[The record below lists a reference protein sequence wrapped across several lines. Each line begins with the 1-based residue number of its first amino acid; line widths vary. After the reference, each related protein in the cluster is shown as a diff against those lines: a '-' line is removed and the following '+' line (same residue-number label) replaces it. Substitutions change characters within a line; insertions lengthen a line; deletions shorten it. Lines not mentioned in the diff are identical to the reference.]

1 MLRDAKRLGVLAA
14 AVALVAAI
22 AVPAG
27 AVDNRVQF
35 VRGQGSD
42 STYDVMQNLDKA
54 YNNSSGCQT
63 APSTGDSPFNSTCIA
78 TQPADVNTKDNFG
91 HDIGISF
98 FPVGSS
104 NGIKILDRFGQP
116 NITKIDYARSSRAR
130 GSDNAALRFVAYAQ
144 DAVPWV
150 NFREGTGDESS
161 PAAGVDNLTIQQM
174 KDIWVN
180 CNVITNWNQLPKSG
194 GGTGGNSP
202 IIVWTSQPGSGE
214 RATFDQFLGTSVS
227 IGTPGG
233 GGTATC
239 IPDQYKDS
247 NVTNGERV
255 IFENDSS
262 PVRTCTVYAG
272 GSCPADGWKS
282 SIFHLGFGAWNASP
296 NGPFGKDS
304 GSDLGKIE
312 GITVSAATIND
323 GTFPAKRLVYNVYR
337 SSYPTNNVPEAAYD
351 FISEEG
357 WICKPDS
364 LHGTNPKTGVN
375 YGVEIANVITNTG
388 FLPLPEIN
396 ITVGTRTFPSKCRV
410 S

>member
-1 MLRDAKRLGVLAA
+1 VLAA
-14 AVALVAAI
+14 ALVLAATI

-42 STYDVMQNLDKA
+42 STYDLMQALDRA
-54 YNNSSGCQT
+54 YNNSDGCQT
-63 APSTGDSPFNSTCIA
+63 APSSGDSPFNSTCLA
-78 TQPADVNTKDNFG
+78 TQPPTVNTKDNFG

-116 NITKIDYARSSRAR
+116 SITKIDYARSSRAR
-130 GSDNAALRFVAYAQ
+130 NSSSDNTGLRFVAYAQ

-150 NFREGTGDESS
+150 NFREGAGDESS
-161 PAAGVDNLTIQQM
+161 PAAGVDDLTIQEM

-180 CNVITNWNQLPKSG
+180 CSKDNWNEVG
-194 GGTGGNSP
+194 GAVDAP
-202 IIVWTSQPGSGE
+202 ILIWTSQPGSGE
-214 RATFDQFLGTSVS
+214 RATFDQFLGTTVS
-227 IGTPGG
+227 SGTPGG

-239 IPDQYKDS
+239 IPAEYKDS
-247 NVTNGERV
+247 NPANGERV

-262 PVRTCTVYAG
+262 PIRNCVASN
-272 GSCPADGWKS
+272 SCPANGWKS

-296 NGPFGKDS
+296 TGPFGKDS

-312 GITVSAATIND
+312 GVTVSATTIND
-323 GTFPAKRLVYNVYR
+323 GTFPARRFVYNVYR
-337 SSYPTNNVPEAAYD
+337 ASYPSNNIPEAAYD
-351 FISEEG
+351 FVSEEG
-357 WICKPDS
+357 WICKPNTA
-364 LHGTNPKTGVN
+364 HGTNPKTGTN
-375 YGVEIANVITNTG
+375 YGVEIANTITNTG

-410 S
+410 T